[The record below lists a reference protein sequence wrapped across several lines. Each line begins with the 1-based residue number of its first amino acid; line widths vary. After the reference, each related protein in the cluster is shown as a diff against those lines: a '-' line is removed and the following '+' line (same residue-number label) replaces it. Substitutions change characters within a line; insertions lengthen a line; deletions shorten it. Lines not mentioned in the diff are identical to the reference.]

1 MNSAS
6 ARVSTAP
13 PVSWL
18 ARPMAAIT
26 SSWVMPRLARR
37 TGSSTTWYCLT
48 MPPTVATSATLG
60 NVFSS
65 NLRNQSCRARSC
77 ARSCPP
83 LRSTRAYWKI
93 QPTPVASGP
102 SAGLAVAGSR
112 PWTWLRYSSTRER
125 AQ

>member
-1 MNSAS
+1 MYSAS

-18 ARPMAAIT
+18 ARPIAAIT

-37 TGSSTTWYCLT
+37 IGSSTTWYCLT
-48 MPPTVATSATLG
+48 MPPTVATSATFG
-60 NVFSS
+60 KVFSS

-83 LRSTRAYWKI
+83 LRSTRAY
-93 QPTPVASGP
+93 
-102 SAGLAVAGSR
+102 
-112 PWTWLRYSSTRER
+112 
-125 AQ
+125 